1 MMVLLP
7 ISQDES
13 LSSDVNRWWLGLSD
27 YQEEVHTVFHETIVR
42 VQERLSARTTKE
54 MILMMFVNKGKW
66 RWLHS
71 GEDATALFDLIEWAP
86 GR

>member
-1 MMVLLP
+1 MVGLVL

-42 VQERLSARTTKE
+42 VQE
-54 MILMMFVNKGKW
+54 
-66 RWLHS
+66 
-71 GEDATALFDLIEWAP
+71 
-86 GR
+86 